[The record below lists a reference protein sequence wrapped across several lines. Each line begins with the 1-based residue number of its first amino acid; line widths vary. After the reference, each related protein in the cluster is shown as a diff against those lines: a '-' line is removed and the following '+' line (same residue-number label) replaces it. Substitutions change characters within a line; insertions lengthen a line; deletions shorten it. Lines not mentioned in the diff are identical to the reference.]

1 MDHGCLRKIFCF
13 FKEDRPPLITNFQ
26 LPEVGRWKVPH
37 VEPNLNSINIF
48 RNFARTIN
56 PLSIDW
62 VSDFWL
68 GVAFEFL
75 NLDFL
80 LHSVAVVEAEAVS
93 E

>member
-1 MDHGCLRKIFCF
+1 MDVCEKYFGFSNRIF
-13 FKEDRPPLITNFQ
+13 PPLITNFQ

-62 VSDFWL
+62 VFDFWL
-68 GVAFEFL
+68 EVAFEFP

-80 LHSVAVVEAEAVS
+80 LHSVVVVEAEAVVS